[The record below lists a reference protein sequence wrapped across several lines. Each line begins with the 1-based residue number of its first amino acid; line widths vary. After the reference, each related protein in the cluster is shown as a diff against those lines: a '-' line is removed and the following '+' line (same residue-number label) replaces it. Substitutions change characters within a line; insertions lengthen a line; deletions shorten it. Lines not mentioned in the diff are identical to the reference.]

1 MEPENLK
8 IKLEHWSEHNKS
20 HAAGYRKQAD
30 EAGNMGMH
38 EVKDELLSAVEDL
51 DNACRHLEKALEKL

>member
-1 MEPENLK
+1 MELEKLK

-30 EAGNMGMH
+30 EAGNMGLH
-38 EVKDELLSAVEDL
+38 EVKDELLSAAEDL
-51 DNACRHLEKALEKL
+51 DRAGYHLKIAMEKL

>member
-30 EAGNMGMH
+30 
-38 EVKDELLSAVEDL
+38 
-51 DNACRHLEKALEKL
+51 

>member
-1 MEPENLK
+1 MEPEKLK

-20 HAAGYRKQAD
+20 HAAGYMKQAV

-51 DNACRHLEKALEKL
+51 ENVGRHLKKAMEKL

>member
-1 MEPENLK
+1 MEPEKLK

-38 EVKDELLSAVEDL
+38 EVKDELLSAAEDL
-51 DNACRHLEKALEKL
+51 DNAGRHLKRAMEKL

>member
-1 MEPENLK
+1 MELEKLK

-30 EAGNMGMH
+30 EAGNMGLH
-38 EVKDELLSAVEDL
+38 EVKYELLSAAEDL
-51 DNACRHLEKALEKL
+51 DRAGYHLKIAMEKL

>member
-8 IKLEHWSEHNKS
+8 IKLEHWSEHYKS

-51 DNACRHLEKALEKL
+51 GNAGRILEKALEKL

>member
-1 MEPENLK
+1 MEPEKLK

-20 HAAGYRKQAD
+20 HAAGYMKQAV

-38 EVKDELLSAVEDL
+38 EVKDELLSAAEDL
-51 DNACRHLEKALEKL
+51 ENVGRHLKKAMEKL

>member
-1 MEPENLK
+1 MELENLK

-51 DNACRHLEKALEKL
+51 DNAGCHLEKALEKL

>member
-1 MEPENLK
+1 MEPEKLK

-30 EAGNMGMH
+30 EAWNMGMH
-38 EVKDELLSAVEDL
+38 EVKDEL
-51 DNACRHLEKALEKL
+51 

>member
-20 HAAGYRKQAD
+20 HAAGYRKQVD

-38 EVKDELLSAVEDL
+38 EVKDELLSVVEDL
-51 DNACRHLEKALEKL
+51 DNAGRHLEKALEKL

>member
-1 MEPENLK
+1 MEPEKLK

-20 HAAGYRKQAD
+20 HAAGYMKQAV

-38 EVKDELLSAVEDL
+38 EVKDELLSAAEDL
-51 DNACRHLEKALEKL
+51 ENVGRHLKNAMEKL